1 MSIIEQS
8 TQPKSLRI
16 AWLGP
21 VGEGGGVPG
30 MGAMLLEE
38 ALRQGVMVD
47 YYCSFEEVPDS
58 LRQHDNLTV
67 VSTPRY
73 WSWNRWY
80 SNSPFKA
87 FLSSTVARTRAY
99 NRLCSL
105 LLERHV
111 SNPYDCI
118 FQFSQTELFKLGQNR
133 HRLPPI
139 VIYPCVH
146 AAGEL
151 YWHHQESSYALQSE
165 SAWMHY
171 IVRAF
176 LLYRVWVQK
185 REIHKPDLVI
195 GMSQR
200 FNRLVAADY
209 GISPDRQTVLYH
221 PIPSLDEVT
230 ARATD
235 EVANS
240 RTTIKL
246 LFVARISVR
255 KGLQYIVELSKRLND
270 LAGQVQIDVIGGHTQ
285 WSDYRK
291 HLNDLNPKIAR
302 YLGGMKHQDIL
313 TAFKDADILLL
324 PSLYEPGGIVV
335 GEALSCGVC
344 VVSSDAVGSAEV
356 LDSDC
361 HREFPAGDMDEFE
374 RQVRQ
379 LIDDCRTRRQE
390 LRQAAREQACKHFR
404 PEKIANDFCLL
415 IEEMTRV
422 QQQDV
427 SSLKFDIQ
435 SSTTS

>member
-1 MSIIEQS
+1 MSKIS
-8 TQPKSLRI
+8 TMSTFEPPTQGKTLRI

-30 MGAMLLEE
+30 MGAMLLDGV
-38 ALRQGVMVD
+38 LRQGVAVD

-58 LRQHDNLTV
+58 LRQYDNLTI
-67 VSTPRY
+67 VSTPRH

-80 SNSPFKA
+80 SKAAFSA
-87 FLSSTVARTRAY
+87 FLSATVARTRAY

-105 LLERHV
+105 LLERHAK
-111 SNPYDCI
+111 NPYDCI
-118 FQFSQTELFKLGQNR
+118 FQLSQTELFKLGQNR

-151 YWHHQESSYALQSE
+151 YWHRQESAYALQSE

-176 LLYRVWVQK
+176 LTYRAGIQK
-185 REIHKPDLVI
+185 REMHKPALVI

-209 GISPDRQTVLYH
+209 GISPEHQAVLYH
-221 PIPSLDEVT
+221 PIPPLDEATVRT
-230 ARATD
+230 TD
-235 EVANS
+235 EAANS
-240 RTTIKL
+240 RTVIKL

-255 KGLQYIVELSKRLND
+255 KGLQYIVELSKRLDD
-270 LAGQVQIDVIGGHTQ
+270 LAGQVQIEIIGGHTQ
-285 WSDYRK
+285 WSDYRG
-291 HLNDLNPKIAR
+291 HLNNLNPKIAHYR
-302 YLGGMKHQDIL
+302 GEMKHQDIL
-313 TAFKDADILLL
+313 TAFNNADILLL

-335 GEALSCGVC
+335 GEALSSGVC
-344 VVSSDAVGSAEV
+344 VVTSDAVGSAEV
-356 LDSDC
+356 LDGDC

-379 LIDDCRTRRQE
+379 LIDDCKTHRQE
-390 LRQAAREQACKHFR
+390 LRKVAREQACKHFA
-404 PEKIANDFCLL
+404 PDKIANDFCRL
-415 IEEMTRV
+415 IEEMTR
-422 QQQDV
+422 
-427 SSLKFDIQ
+427 IQ
-435 SSTTS
+435 K